1 MEHIWLGS
9 CGNYLDKTNYP
20 YTMTEKWIIA
30 MKTIKSWTLF
40 KVVEKEKTIFVNERN
55 EYVNKKLQPTYKL
68 YHIIYLQ

>member
-1 MEHIWLGS
+1 
-9 CGNYLDKTNYP
+9 
-20 YTMTEKWIIA
+20 MTEKWIIA